1 MVKEKQ
7 ILSKG
12 KDIIRRFVGYVLFVF
27 IPCFS
32 RKRQKNFEKVVNTRL
47 PPHTLLNYFRDM
59 RQVRQYLCFQK
70 FIYFDTILFEK
81 TKTDIYFEGLTRKE
95 NI

>member
-1 MVKEKQ
+1 MRGGLNLTLVEMVKEKQ

-32 RKRQKNFEKVVNTRL
+32 SKR
-47 PPHTLLNYFRDM
+47 
-59 RQVRQYLCFQK
+59 
-70 FIYFDTILFEK
+70 
-81 TKTDIYFEGLTRKE
+81 
-95 NI
+95 